1 MKSAEVDGLIVGQMA
16 GAVQPRMFSVNASDK
31 QIEVGF
37 KTNDVFSSQNDDED
51 LHPIIM
57 SSPELNSGVSVYK
70 NGHMG

>member
-37 KTNDVFSSQNDDED
+37 KTNDVFSS
-51 LHPIIM
+51 
-57 SSPELNSGVSVYK
+57 
-70 NGHMG
+70 